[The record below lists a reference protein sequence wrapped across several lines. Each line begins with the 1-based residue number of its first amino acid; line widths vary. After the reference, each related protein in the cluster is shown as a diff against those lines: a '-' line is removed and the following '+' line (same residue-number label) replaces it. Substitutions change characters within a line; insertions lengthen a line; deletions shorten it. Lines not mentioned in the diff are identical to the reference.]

1 MGVFLIKGLRGG
13 EGRLMIDNGVEMV
26 RNSASLFQGLGVS
39 EFDFCACLGFQSVN
53 EFIDESFFFD
63 FSELHCELC

>member
-1 MGVFLIKGLRGG
+1 
-13 EGRLMIDNGVEMV
+13 MIDNGVEMV

-53 EFIDESFFFD
+53 EFIDESFFFG